1 MLLDHDTAGLLAQLC
16 PMHLFVDE
24 TGLVVNTGPTIGK
37 LLPECPANRCGL
49 FDVVDVRRP
58 RGITDLAT
66 LKARAGQKL
75 SLRLR
80 GGRDQLLKGVFLPLA
95 GQGGVLNLSFG
106 ITIMEGVREFG
117 LSASDFAVTDLA
129 IEMLYLIEAKS
140 AAMEVSRKL
149 NQRLQGAKIAAEEQ
163 AFTDTLTGLKN
174 RRAVDHVLPRLINRG
189 EAVTLMQV
197 DLDFFKAVNDTHGHP
212 AGDHVL
218 QSVAHV
224 LVQETRQGDCVAR
237 VGGDEF
243 VIILVG
249 EVEETAVAQIAG
261 RLIERIE
268 APIRWRGETCEISA
282 SIGIATNAFGCGET
296 GETLW
301 ARADTAL
308 YAAKNGGR
316 GRFRMA

>member
-1 MLLDHDTAGLLAQLC
+1 MLLDQDTAGLLAQLC
-16 PMHLFVDE
+16 PMHLLVDNM
-24 TGLVVNTGPTIGK
+24 GRVVNAGPTIGK
-37 LLPECPANRCGL
+37 LLPECPSNRCGL

-58 RGITDLAT
+58 RGITDIKT
-66 LKARAGQKL
+66 LGARAGQKL

-80 GGRDQLLKGVFLPLA
+80 GGRDLALKGVFLPVP

-140 AAMEVSRKL
+140 AAMAVSRKL

-174 RRAVDHVLPRLINRG
+174 RRAVDHVLPRLLDRG

-218 QSVAHV
+218 QEVARI
-224 LVQETRQGDCVAR
+224 LVRETRQGDCVAR

-243 VIILVG
+243 VIILIG
-249 EVEETAVAQIAG
+249 EMDAAAVAYTA
-261 RLIERIE
+261 RRIISKVE
-268 APIRWRGETCEISA
+268 APIRWRDDTCRISA
-282 SIGIATNAFGCGET
+282 SIGIACNRVEET
-296 GETLW
+296 EGASALW
-301 ARADTAL
+301 SRADAAL
-308 YAAKNGGR
+308 YDAKNAGR
-316 GRFRMA
+316 GRCRMA

>member
-1 MLLDHDTAGLLAQLC
+1 
-16 PMHLFVDE
+16 
-24 TGLVVNTGPTIGK
+24 
-37 LLPECPANRCGL
+37 
-49 FDVVDVRRP
+49 
-58 RGITDLAT
+58 
-66 LKARAGQKL
+66 
-75 SLRLR
+75 
-80 GGRDQLLKGVFLPLA
+80 
-95 GQGGVLNLSFG
+95 
-106 ITIMEGVREFG
+106 
-117 LSASDFAVTDLA
+117 
-129 IEMLYLIEAKS
+129 
-140 AAMEVSRKL
+140 MEVSRKL
-149 NQRLQGAKIAAEEQ
+149 NLRLQGAKLAAAEQ
-163 AFTDTLTGLKN
+163 AFTATLPGLKN

-197 DLDFFKAVNDTHGHP
+197 DLEFFKAVNDTHGHP

-218 QSVAHV
+218 QSGAQV

-237 VGGDEF
+237 GGGDEF

-249 EVEETAVAQIAG
+249 ELEETAVAQIAG

-282 SIGIATNAFGCGET
+282 SIGIATNAFGNGET

-316 GRFRMA
+316 GRFRVA